1 MRLKQLNKPKL
12 IQLMMDKVY
21 KNKISKDKFNVN
33 QQIKI
38 KILMVNAQIVE
49 IKYVNVV
56 ELKEKNKKKELLQEL
71 KIIVIFL
78 TDLILVILA
87 IQKATEKYNKIK
99 IDILENDLF
108 KYFFNPYF
116 SLLFLF
122 LLHFYL

>member
-56 ELKEKNKKKELLQEL
+56 DLKEKNKKKE
-71 KIIVIFL
+71 
-78 TDLILVILA
+78 
-87 IQKATEKYNKIK
+87 
-99 IDILENDLF
+99 
-108 KYFFNPYF
+108 
-116 SLLFLF
+116 
-122 LLHFYL
+122 

>member
-1 MRLKQLNKPKL
+1 MRLKQQNKPKL

-56 ELKEKNKKKELLQEL
+56 DLKEKNKKKE
-71 KIIVIFL
+71 
-78 TDLILVILA
+78 
-87 IQKATEKYNKIK
+87 
-99 IDILENDLF
+99 
-108 KYFFNPYF
+108 
-116 SLLFLF
+116 
-122 LLHFYL
+122 